1 MEDEKIIALLFQRSE
16 DAIHQLADK
25 YGRTCHSLSY
35 QILQDRRDAE
45 ECVNDAYL
53 GVWNSVPPQR
63 PDPLAA
69 YLCRI
74 VRNLSI
80 KRYHA
85 NRATKRNSQY
95 DLALEEL
102 DGCIPSSV
110 SVEGELEA
118 RELAAYLDQFLA
130 GLPVR
135 DRVLFL
141 RRYWFADSLREAG
154 RRVGITEKNA
164 SVRLTRLRKRLGQ
177 FLKERGVEV

>member
-1 MEDEKIIALLFQRSE
+1 MEDERIIALLFQRSE
-16 DAIHQLADK
+16 EALRCLADK
-25 YGRTCHSLSY
+25 YGRVCHSMSY
-35 QILQDRRDAE
+35 RILGDRRDAE

-85 NRATKRNSQY
+85 NRAAKRHSGY

-102 DGCIPSSV
+102 AKSIPSTQT
-110 SVEGELEA
+110 VEGELA
-118 RELAAYLDQFLA
+118 AKELTRCLNEFMTA
-130 GLPVR
+130 LPER

-154 RRVGITEKNA
+154 AQVGITEKHA
-164 SVRLTRLRKRLGQ
+164 SVRLTRLRKRLRK
-177 FLKERGVEV
+177 FLEERGWKE

>member
-85 NRATKRNSQY
+85 NRAAKRNSQY
-95 DLALEEL
+95 DLALKN
-102 DGCIPSSV
+102 
-110 SVEGELEA
+110 
-118 RELAAYLDQFLA
+118 
-130 GLPVR
+130 LP
-135 DRVLFL
+135 
-141 RRYWFADSLREAG
+141 
-154 RRVGITEKNA
+154 
-164 SVRLTRLRKRLGQ
+164 
-177 FLKERGVEV
+177 